1 MKTKTSITISDDV
14 IKQIDEI
21 IKNDGNRSLF
31 IEDAVKYYLNIKKRI
46 IRNNKD
52 LKIINS
58 KAKELNKEAEEV
70 LSYQVDN

>member
-1 MKTKTSITISDDV
+1 MKIKTSITISDDV
-14 IKQIDEI
+14 IKQIDDI

-31 IEDAVKYYLNIKKRI
+31 IEDAVIYYLNIKKRI

-58 KAKELNKEAEEV
+58 KAKELNKEAVEV